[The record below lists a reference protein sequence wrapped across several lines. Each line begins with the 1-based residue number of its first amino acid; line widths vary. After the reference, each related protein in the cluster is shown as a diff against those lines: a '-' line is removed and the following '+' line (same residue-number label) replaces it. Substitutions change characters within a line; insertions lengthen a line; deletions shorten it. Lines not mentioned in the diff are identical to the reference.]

1 MTINS
6 YIRYHLKS
14 AKFLSKNIS
23 CVRFQITY
31 KYGTLSCIFY
41 FDNNRYGTC
50 LLHVWYH
57 QTYLFKWKV
66 KITKRRT
73 FLLELKEEDISNIVN
88 KKEKIEK
95 ILKDKK
101 RIIKFLK
108 KNFIKKAFI
117 LEYGV

>member
-31 KYGTLSCIFY
+31 KYGTLPCIFY

-73 FLLELKEEDISNIVN
+73 FLLELKDEDISNIVN

-95 ILKDKK
+95 NLKDKK

-117 LEYGV
+117 LEYGI